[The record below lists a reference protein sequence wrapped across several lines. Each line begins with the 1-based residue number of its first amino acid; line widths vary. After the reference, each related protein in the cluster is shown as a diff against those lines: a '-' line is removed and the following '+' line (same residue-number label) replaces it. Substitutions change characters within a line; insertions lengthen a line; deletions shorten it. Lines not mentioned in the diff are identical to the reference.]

1 MTFKVKDFGKKDY
14 IEVYDLMRNFT
25 LNRNDST
32 EDEIWLVE
40 HPSIYT
46 LGLSKKIE
54 HISYCLLPIRGLD
67 LIEENLLTKNEKN
80 YILKYHIE
88 TYSKISPFLNN
99 KERRWLVKLI

>member
-14 IEVYDLMRNFT
+14 IEMYDLMRNFT

-46 LGLSKKIE
+46 LGLSNKME
-54 HISYCLLPIRGLD
+54 HIIQLGW
-67 LIEENLLTKNEKN
+67 K
-80 YILKYHIE
+80 YIIVRNKKHD
-88 TYSKISPFLNN
+88 SK
-99 KERRWLVKLI
+99 